1 MNDELDIIQFLDDYD
16 IPYKEQGKNI
26 GRDWIGIGECPF
38 CGDDRYH
45 FGINKVTKVASCF
58 VCTESAGL
66 GRFIKEKLGYDWKE
80 IKGILKNYSNGT
92 VYVPRESGNNVV
104 LPSGIKDIS
113 DRGLKYLHKRNF
125 YEDIIDQFQLKQT
138 GIVSNLKLDGY
149 KSDFSNRIFIPI
161 IMNKR
166 LVSYTARSMT
176 NADPKYNNPII
187 EACIVPTG
195 SCIYNYDTL
204 KENDTGVFMEG
215 PTDVWRFGDKFVSM
229 MGVKYSKKQISFIAA
244 KKLSKAIILFDKGA
258 EEKARKLAHNLT
270 GIIPVIKLVFLKKG
284 DDPGGLSP
292 YDAIRLKYDL
302 LRL

>member
-45 FGINKVTKVASCF
+45 FGINKITKVASCF

-66 GRFIKEKLGYDWKE
+66 GRFIKEKLGYEWNE
-80 IKGILKNYSNGT
+80 IKGILKNYSNGP

-104 LPSGIKDIS
+104 FPSGLKDINKK
-113 DRGLKYLHKRNF
+113 GLRYIKNRNF
-125 YEDIIDQFQLKQT
+125 GEDIIDQFKLSQT
-138 GIVSNLKLDGY
+138 GIVSNLVLDGY

-161 IMNKR
+161 TMNKR
-166 LVSYTARSMT
+166 LVSYTARSIFDE
-176 NADPKYNNPII
+176 DPKYNNPVI

-204 KENDTGVFMEG
+204 KEHEVGVFMEG

-229 MGVKYSKKQISFIAA
+229 MGVKYSKKQINFIAA

-258 EEKARKLAHNLT
+258 ESKAKKLANNLM
-270 GIIPVIKLVFLKKG
+270 GIVPVIKIVYLNTG
-284 DDPGGLSP
+284 DDPGGLDP
-292 YDAIRLKYDL
+292 YDAIKLKYDL